1 MIRLNNKDY
10 PWQEGMTVRSLLDEK
25 QFTFRHIIVR
35 INGVYVP
42 EDQYSQVAIQD
53 QDQVLVIHLIA
64 GG

>member
-42 EDQYSQVAIQD
+42 EDQYPQTAIQD